1 MKKWWDAVK
10 GAKGG
15 WWMAVLAACA
25 AAMLLLPAARAP
37 ASGMTE
43 EEQRYSAT
51 LSRISGAGEV
61 RLSIAYAQAASSL
74 GGQRTP
80 VGAVIVA
87 QGAQNVAV
95 GLNLTRAAEA
105 LLGLGPNAVEV
116 FAMEE
121 GP

>member
-1 MKKWWDAVK
+1 MKLWLDRLKTMKNGPWLLALVCCAV
-10 GAKGG
+10 A
-15 WWMAVLAACA
+15 L
-25 AAMLLLPAARAP
+25 LLLPLGERNAVA
-37 ASGMTE
+37 MTE

-95 GLNLTRAAEA
+95 RLNLTRAAEA